1 MKIDKLYIVS
11 LDWDTDSV
19 QGILDVVNQVGLPYG
34 IPYEVLGIQG
44 SELTKHHMSLM
55 GVKLY
60 DDWNLNN
67 GNVVIDDSKNR
78 FWQRDVTQGEVGCAL
93 SHISIWEDAYKNQYE
108 NILVYEDDIVFKDT
122 MDWNQFDKVRTMNY
136 DLFYLGRLIQD
147 GFDNVV
153 DKPIDDMI
161 CKPGY
166 SYQTHAYMLSKKG
179 IKKLVQN
186 HLPTYKSMLFP
197 VDEFLPSLY
206 CRTPRTELNNIFI
219 KDMNTFAL
227 NESVLEQSRTEMY
240 NNSLTQPNDI

>member
-19 QGILDVVNQVGLPYG
+19 QGILNVVNQVGLPYG

-67 GNVVIDDSKNR
+67 GNVVIDDSQNR

>member
-67 GNVVIDDSKNR
+67 GNVVIDDSQNR

-166 SYQTHAYMLSKKG
+166 SYQTHA
-179 IKKLVQN
+179 
-186 HLPTYKSMLFP
+186 
-197 VDEFLPSLY
+197 
-206 CRTPRTELNNIFI
+206 
-219 KDMNTFAL
+219 
-227 NESVLEQSRTEMY
+227 
-240 NNSLTQPNDI
+240 

>member
-55 GVKLY
+55 GIKLY

-67 GNVVIDDSKNR
+67 GNVVIDDSQNR

>member
-1 MKIDKLYIVS
+1 LKIDKLYIVS

-67 GNVVIDDSKNR
+67 GNVVIDDSQNR

>member
-1 MKIDKLYIVS
+1 MRIDKLYIVS

>member
-1 MKIDKLYIVS
+1 MRIDKLYIVS

-67 GNVVIDDSKNR
+67 GNVVIDDSQNR

>member
-67 GNVVIDDSKNR
+67 GNVVIDDSQNR